1 MERAKSPTQADVARL
16 AGVSQTTVSLIINE
30 LEGAPAPIAEETRRR
45 VLRAIKELGYFP
57 NARARSLSKGRSGVI
72 GLLIPDS
79 YNPFFWEVVR
89 GVESEAYL
97 REYGIILTS
106 TGLNADREEYC
117 LRLINQRHTDGFIF
131 LPTFGERVRD
141 ELRSLRDRGHPLVL
155 LGTDVVREVDLV
167 MPGNYAGARQ
177 VLTHLLD
184 LGHRRIA
191 FIHAVARPELGQDR
205 LHAYYRGIRD
215 AGLTIDE
222 EWIQHCGPTFEDGY
236 MAALRLLKIPSPP
249 TAIFAVNDYIAIA
262 VLQAIHSQGLR
273 VPADISVVG
282 FDDIE
287 QSRHMWPLLTT
298 VNIDGEKAGR
308 AAARLLF
315 ERIEDPDR
323 PPQTLN
329 IDSSLIVRAST
340 APPPEKRR

>member
-30 LEGAPAPIAEETRRR
+30 LEGAPAPVAEETRQR
-45 VLRAIKELGYFP
+45 VLRAIEELSYFP
-57 NARARSLSKGRSGVI
+57 NARARSLSKGRSGII

-89 GVESEAYL
+89 GVESEAYR
-97 REYGIILTS
+97 REYGIIVTS

-167 MPGNYAGARQ
+167 MPDNYVGAREA
-177 VLTHLLD
+177 LAHLLD
-184 LGHRRIA
+184 LGHHRIA
-191 FIHAVARPELGQDR
+191 FIHAVARPELGQER
-205 LHAYYRGIRD
+205 LQAYREGIHN

-222 EWIQHCGPTFEDGY
+222 SLIHHCGPTFEEGY
-236 MAALRLLKIPSPP
+236 LATQRLLNLPSPP
-249 TAIFAVNDYIAIA
+249 TAIFAVNDYIAISS
-262 VLQAIHSQGLR
+262 LQAIYSQGLR
-273 VPADISVVG
+273 VPADISVIG
-282 FDDIE
+282 FDNIE
-287 QSRHMWPLLTT
+287 QSRHMWPPLTT
-298 VNIDGEKAGR
+298 VNINGEQAGR
-308 AAARLLF
+308 AAAQLLF